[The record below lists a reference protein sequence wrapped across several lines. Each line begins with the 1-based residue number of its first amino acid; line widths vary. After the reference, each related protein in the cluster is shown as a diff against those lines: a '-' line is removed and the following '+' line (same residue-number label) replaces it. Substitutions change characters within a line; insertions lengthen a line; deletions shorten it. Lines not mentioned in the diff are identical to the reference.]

1 MTFSISLPS
10 IFNRTIGLNVL
21 EVLYD
26 ALLSLE
32 IMIDID
38 TLKCKGQC
46 PKLIHAL
53 VIFKTL
59 SRHTKF
65 FIISLRCFQDS
76 LSGPGVKL
84 LLYLLIA
91 DKNSSLEK
99 ENYQDITLS
108 GISSRIEV
116 STCQY

>member
-1 MTFSISLPS
+1 MPS
-10 IFNRTIGLNVL
+10 IFNRIIGLNIL

-26 ALLSLE
+26 ALLGLG
-32 IMIDID
+32 IMIDMD

-46 PKLIHAL
+46 PKLIYAL
-53 VIFKTL
+53 VIFKIL

-65 FIISLRCFQDS
+65 FIISLRCPQDS
-76 LSGPGVKL
+76 LSGPEVKL

-99 ENYQDITLS
+99 ENHQDITLS
-108 GISSRIEV
+108 EISSRIEV